1 MKRLLI
7 HGESKLRSLVTYKK
21 PGIETTKVTPSR
33 LSGRQILFVVFLP
46 LLFLMAG
53 LIAISVTR
61 LLGPVVSTN
70 PILSTAIGFILG
82 ILVFIVFIPKVLRM
96 PSGKVTIRHYLNE
109 IGVNRIRPISRTL
122 LIYFPCLIS
131 IIVSQIMASLVYNH
145 FVLGW
150 VLDDFTER
158 LFDLARIST
167 KIGWSPITA
176 VGSIFEEVVLRGVV
190 LTMLLQVYSERKAIV
205 GSSVAFG
212 YVHILNL
219 LNGPLTYTSLVFV
232 AGQITWATI
241 IGLLYGYMFLKTGNL
256 YANMF
261 LHWTANGLGNCFM
274 FLPYV
279 TPDIHALLNIVFN
292 IGLMSTVISILWV
305 ALVNKYWPLTTH
317 EKKKRKTSRV
327 WERGSHSRE
336 SHGQCGMKFGLTA

>member
-1 MKRLLI
+1 MAALL
-7 HGESKLRSLVTYKK
+7 G
-21 PGIETTKVTPSR
+21 
-33 LSGRQILFVVFLP
+33 
-46 LLFLMAG
+46 
-53 LIAISVTR
+53 ISVTR
-61 LLGPVVSTN
+61 LLGSFVSAN
-70 PILSTAIGFILG
+70 PILSTMIGFFLG
-82 ILVFIVFIPKVLRM
+82 IVFFIVFIPKALRM
-96 PSGKVTIRHYLNE
+96 PQGKTTIRRYLND
-109 IGVNRIRPISRTL
+109 IGVDRIRPLSRTL
-122 LIYFPCLIS
+122 LIFLPCLIS
-131 IIVSQIMASLVYNH
+131 ILVSQMVASLVYNH

-150 VLDDFTER
+150 VFDDFIER
-158 LFDLARIST
+158 LFDLTRIST

-190 LTMLLQVYSERKAIV
+190 LTMLLQVYSERKAIA
-205 GSSVAFG
+205 GSAVAFG

-232 AGQITWATI
+232 TGQITWATI

-279 TPDIHALLNIVFN
+279 TPEIHALLNIVFN

-317 EKKKRKTSRV
+317 EKEKRKPSRI
-327 WERGSHSRE
+327 WGRGSHSRE
-336 SHGQCGMKFGLTA
+336 TQGQCGMKFGLTA